1 MLALRPYQ
9 KHMSTSTL
17 IGRKAPLEQGVM
29 GAAIIRDQE
38 GDFKKL
44 PQNGSNSSSD
54 NDYGNGKVKGKIN
67 P

>member
-9 KHMSTSTL
+9 KHMLTSTL

-38 GDFKKL
+38 GGFQEATTKW
-44 PQNGSNSSSD
+44 QQQQQWQ
-54 NDYGNGKVKGKIN
+54 
-67 P
+67 

>member
-1 MLALRPYQ
+1 ML
-9 KHMSTSTL
+9 TSTL

-38 GDFKKL
+38 RDFKKL
-44 PQNGSNSSSD
+44 PQNGSNSSSG
-54 NDYGNGKVKGKIN
+54 NDYGNGKGKGKIN